1 MVSGT
6 KRRKAR
12 REEEASNVGRRPLPT
27 TEIVN
32 AQMEAL
38 AEIWESKRSL
48 QERQPQQAWAH
59 LGKAERELLR
69 ANRIAEF
76 GRSE

>member
-1 MVSGT
+1 MVEV
-6 KRRKAR
+6 R
-12 REEEASNVGRRPLPT
+12 NLPPKT
-27 TEIVN
+27 CLVE

-48 QERQPQQAWAH
+48 QERRPQQAWAH
-59 LGKAERELLR
+59 LGKAEAQILR

-76 GRSE
+76 GTKE